1 MERIRFH
8 HRSAIHSSPA
18 QAVLNRPCHLLLKRL
33 RSKQPQYLNAENQ
46 KRRSPESIRGEDF
59 SQRQGPSLQDC
70 SQGMSRCVK
79 HFALWFLPISHHNQP
94 SFHPAFCETLKSLDS
109 SQVTRPCSFSLVHAG
124 KIHRVVPHHQDLST
138 SICWSATTQRS
149 HHRGTPTRSLP
160 RSGDIHHQ
168 VPAARAHP
176 TQHITAETVEA

>member
-1 MERIRFH
+1 M
-8 HRSAIHSSPA
+8 
-18 QAVLNRPCHLLLKRL
+18 L
-33 RSKQPQYLNAENQ
+33 

-124 KIHRVVPHHQDLST
+124 KIHRVVPDHQDLST

-168 VPAARAHP
+168 VPSARAHP